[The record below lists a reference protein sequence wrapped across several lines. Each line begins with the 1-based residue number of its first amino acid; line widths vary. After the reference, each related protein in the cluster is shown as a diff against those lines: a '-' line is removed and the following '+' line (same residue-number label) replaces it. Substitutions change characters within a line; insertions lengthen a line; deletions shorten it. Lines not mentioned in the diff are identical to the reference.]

1 MAKASAIDSTE
12 ETRSVPRSRKGV
24 RTRARLVDA
33 AKQVFERDGFL
44 DARIVDIAE
53 TAGLAP
59 GTFYHY
65 FDSKEQIFREVAEA
79 QEERLTA
86 APDDAAAEVDPDAD
100 QSPLGRIRRSN
111 LRYLQRYRDE
121 AALMGV
127 IEQVSRYDEHVNA
140 ARMTTMK
147 HFVERAEKAVRQLQK
162 DGLADTRLDPAMA
175 ADALGAMVAQV
186 RRAVARAGLP
196 RVRLR
201 HGRRPAHDPV
211 GQRPRPA
218 GRAWSTPRP
227 SRPAR
232 PSPRSTAPRSAP
244 RTSAS
249 GTPPRSPGRRARRTT
264 PSRRRWHPRAPCPP
278 PGGGRR

>member
-12 ETRSVPRSRKGV
+12 ESRSVPRSRKGV

-86 APDDAAAEVDPDAD
+86 IPDPDDAATESDDD

-175 ADALGAMVAQV
+175 ADALGAMVARFAELWLVQGY
-186 RRAVARAGLP
+186 REYDFDTAVDQLTILWANALGLQDG
-196 RVRLR
+196 VV
-201 HGRRPAHDPV
+201 HA
-211 GQRPRPA
+211 A
-218 GRAWSTPRP
+218 AK
-227 SRPAR
+227 PAR
-232 PSPRSTAPRSAP
+232 KAKS
-244 RTSAS
+244 
-249 GTPPRSPGRRARRTT
+249 
-264 PSRRRWHPRAPCPP
+264 
-278 PGGGRR
+278 